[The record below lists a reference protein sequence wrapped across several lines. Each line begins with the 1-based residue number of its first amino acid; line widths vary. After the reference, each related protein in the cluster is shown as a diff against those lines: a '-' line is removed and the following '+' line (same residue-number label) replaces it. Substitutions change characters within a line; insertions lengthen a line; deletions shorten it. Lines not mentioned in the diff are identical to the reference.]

1 MLENI
6 KNILNKDVILPL
18 SNSANPD
25 SSFVILQEDGEF
37 SEIKELTVKEIPDDS
52 IAFTLDF
59 SNKKKAKDKGVVFS
73 QLSPYFD
80 KANADGI
87 NKSCDLIIISRKED
101 KFCVLIFDQKS
112 KKPDIDES
120 FLQLENSRIFILYMI
135 NLIATIY
142 GVTVKEE
149 DLDFHRVIGTTRAI
163 KASSNASKLD
173 PEQLRRQEL
182 KRLGMKEISIRRTA
196 SPEKGWLDF
205 RGIIATC

>member
-59 SNKKKAKDKGVVFS
+59 SNKKKAKDKGGVFS

>member
-6 KNILNKDVILPL
+6 KSILNKDVILPL
-18 SNSANPD
+18 SNSARPD
-25 SSFVILQEDGEF
+25 SSSVIIQEEGEL
-37 SEIKELTVKEIPDDS
+37 SEIKELTVKQIPDDS

-59 SNKKKAKDKGVVFS
+59 SSKKTAKGKGAVFS

-87 NKSCDLIIISRKED
+87 NKSCDLIIISRKND

-112 KKPDIDES
+112 KRPNISES

-135 NLIATIY
+135 NIIAFIY
-142 GVTVKEE
+142 GVTVKEQ
-149 DLDFHRVIGTTRAI
+149 DIDFHRVIGTTRVI

-182 KRLGMKEISIRRTA
+182 RQLGMKEIAIKRTE
-196 SPEKGWLDF
+196 SLDKGWVDF
-205 RGIIATC
+205 RGIISSC

>member
-6 KNILNKDVILPL
+6 TNILNKDVILPL

-59 SNKKKAKDKGVVFS
+59 SNKKKAKGKGAVFS

-87 NKSCDLIIISRKED
+87 NKSCDLIIISRKEE

-149 DLDFHRVIGTTRAI
+149 HIAFHRVIGTTRAI

-182 KRLGMKEISIRRTA
+182 KKLGMKEISIRRTA

>member
-59 SNKKKAKDKGVVFS
+59 SNKKKAKDKGAVFS

-163 KASSNASKLD
+163 KTSSNASRLD

>member
-6 KNILNKDVILPL
+6 QNILNKDVILPL

-59 SNKKKAKDKGVVFS
+59 SNKKKAKGKGAVFS

-80 KANADGI
+80 KANPDGI
-87 NKSCDLIIISRKED
+87 NKSCDLIIITRKKD
-101 KFCVLIFDQKS
+101 KFCILIFDQKS
-112 KKPDIDES
+112 KKPDIGES

-135 NLIATIY
+135 NIIAAIY

-149 DLDFHRVIGTTRAI
+149 SLDFHRVIGTTRSI

-182 KRLGMKEISIRRTA
+182 KKLGMKEISIRRTA

-205 RGIIATC
+205 RGIITSC